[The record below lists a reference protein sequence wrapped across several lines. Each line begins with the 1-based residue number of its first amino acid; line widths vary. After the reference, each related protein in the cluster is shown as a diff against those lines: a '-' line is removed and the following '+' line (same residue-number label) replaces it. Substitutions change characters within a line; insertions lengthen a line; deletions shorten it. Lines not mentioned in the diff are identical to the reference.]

1 MGEKMSRAAVQTKRL
16 NLYLPRSLVDDLQR
30 YVPARQR
37 TRFVSEAVARE
48 LRRLKL
54 RLALE
59 SAAGA
64 WRDEDHPELAT
75 GADIDRWLASG
86 RATLDWDRPGEPAH
100 A

>member
-1 MGEKMSRAAVQTKRL
+1 VGKAAVETERL
-16 NLYLPRSLVDDLQR
+16 NLYLPKPLVDDLHR

-54 RLALE
+54 RQALDA
-59 SAAGA
+59 AAGA

-75 GADIDRWLASG
+75 GADIDRWLAEG
-86 RATLDWDRPGEPAH
+86 RAALDWDRPEEPAH

>member
-1 MGEKMSRAAVQTKRL
+1 MGKIATETTRL
-16 NLYLPRSLVDDLQR
+16 NLYLPKAMVDDLNQ

-48 LRRLKL
+48 LRRLKQ

-59 SAAGA
+59 ASAVA

-75 GADIDRWLASG
+75 GADIDRWLAEG
-86 RATLDWDRPGEPAH
+86 RASLDWDRPE
-100 A
+100 